1 MITGHTKL
9 LAILADPVTQVR
21 TPQMMNAMLA
31 EMGKDAVL
39 VPAEVSSEGLSVAVT
54 GLRNIGNLAGMV
66 VTVPHKT
73 AVPALCDTLSDRAIA
88 ADAVNVIR
96 RDAHGKLH
104 GDILDGEG
112 FVRGL
117 DDAEISVTDL
127 SVFLVGAGGAA
138 SAIAFALAA
147 RGPKKIT
154 VSNRTQGKAIAL
166 TERLSGSFPAV
177 EFCVGNDPSDHDLAI
192 NATSVGMSPDDAL
205 PFDPAGLPAGA
216 IVAEVIMQPEV
227 TALLAAANDLGFVT
241 HSGRKMLQ
249 GQLSELVVFLT
260 QDMGK
265 ANVLHT

>member
-9 LAILADPVTQVR
+9 LAIIADPVTQVR
-21 TPQMMNAMLA
+21 TPQAMNAMLA

-39 VPAEVSSEGLSVAVT
+39 VPVEVSSEGLAAAVA
-54 GLRNIGNLAGMV
+54 GMRNIGNFSGMV

-88 ADAVNVIR
+88 AGAVNVVR
-96 RDAHGKLH
+96 RDAQGKMH

-117 DDAEISVTDL
+117 DDAEISVAGR

-147 RGPKKIT
+147 RGPKKVTI
-154 VSNRTQGKAIAL
+154 SNRTQDKAIAL
-166 TERLSGSFPAV
+166 TERLLGRFPDV
-177 EFCVGNDPSDHDLAI
+177 EFCVGTNPSGHDLAV
-192 NATSVGMSPDDAL
+192 NATSVGMSSEDVL
-205 PFDPAGLPAGA
+205 PFDPADLPAGA

-249 GQLSELVVFLT
+249 GQLSELAVFLT
-260 QDMGK
+260 QDMEET
-265 ANVLHT
+265 L